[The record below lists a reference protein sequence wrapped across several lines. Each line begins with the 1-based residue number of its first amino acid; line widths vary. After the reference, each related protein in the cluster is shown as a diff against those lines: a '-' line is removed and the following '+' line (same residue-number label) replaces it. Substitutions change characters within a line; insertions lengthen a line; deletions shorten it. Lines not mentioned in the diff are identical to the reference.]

1 MRTGI
6 WKRRNRMNHEIHF
19 LAFSGST
26 RKDSFNRMLL
36 SNAIRGAMARGAR
49 AEEIHLNYFPM
60 PLYDGDLEEGEGI
73 PEAAIRLKAL
83 FAEADG
89 FLIASPEYN
98 GFFSGVLKNT
108 LDWLSR
114 PVAGENPPV
123 PFKGKVAAIMAAS
136 PGGLGGVRG
145 LQNLRILLS
154 NLQVMVI
161 PEQVTIPNAH
171 KVFSPE
177 GKLTDSRLAAKAEQL
192 GSALTAFAEKLQG

>member
-1 MRTGI
+1 MSL
-6 WKRRNRMNHEIHF
+6 HF

-26 RKDSFNRMLL
+26 RAGSFNRMLL
-36 SNAIRGAMARGAR
+36 SMAIRGAIGQGAR
-49 AEEIHLNYFPM
+49 VEEIHLNYFPM
-60 PLYDGDLEEGEGI
+60 PLYDGDLEAAEGI

-114 PVAGENPPV
+114 PVAGKNSPL

-136 PGGLGGVRG
+136 PGSLGGVRG
-145 LQNLRILLS
+145 LQHLRVLLT

-171 KVFSPE
+171 KIFSQE
-177 GKLTDSRLAAKAEQL
+177 GKLTDSRLSAEVEHL
-192 GSALTAFAEKLQG
+192 GVRLADFAEKLGR

>member
-1 MRTGI
+1 
-6 WKRRNRMNHEIHF
+6 MNHEIHL

-26 RKDSFNRMLL
+26 RVDSFNRMLL
-36 SNAIRGAMARGAR
+36 SSAIQGASERGAR
-49 AEEIHLNYFPM
+49 VTEIHLNYFPM
-60 PLYDGDLEEGEGI
+60 PLYDGDLETKEGI

-98 GFFSGVLKNT
+98 GFFSAVLKNT

-114 PVAGENPPV
+114 PVTTENPPV
-123 PFKGKVAAIMAAS
+123 PFKGKVAAIMSAS
-136 PGGLGGVRG
+136 PGALGGIRG
-145 LQNLRILLS
+145 LQHLRTLLS

-161 PEQVTIPNAH
+161 PQQVAIPNAH

-177 GKLTDSRLAAKAEQL
+177 GKLTDSRLAGKAKQL
-192 GSALTAFAEKLQG
+192 GVFLTEFAEKLQK

>member
-1 MRTGI
+1 
-6 WKRRNRMNHEIHF
+6 MNHETHL

-36 SNAIRGAMARGAR
+36 APAIRGAMGRGAR
-49 AEEIHLNYFPM
+49 VEEIHLNYFPM
-60 PLYDGDLEEGEGI
+60 PLYDGDLEEKEGV
-73 PEAAIRLKAL
+73 PETAIRLKAL

-114 PVAGENPPV
+114 PVAEENSPV

-136 PGGLGGVRG
+136 PGALGGIRG
-145 LQNLRILLS
+145 LQHLRTLLS
-154 NLQVMVI
+154 NLQVIVI
-161 PEQVTIPNAH
+161 PEQVAIPNAH
-171 KVFSPE
+171 KVFSSE
-177 GKLTDSRLAAKAEQL
+177 GKLTDSRLAGKAEQL
-192 GSALTAFAEKLQG
+192 GANLAAFTERLRK

>member
-1 MRTGI
+1 MSI
-6 WKRRNRMNHEIHF
+6 NFI
-19 LAFSGST
+19 AFSGST
-26 RKDSFNRMLL
+26 RADSFNRMLL
-36 SNAIRGAMARGAR
+36 SHAIRGASAQGASVT
-49 AEEIHLNYFPM
+49 EIHLNYFPM
-60 PLYDGDLEEGEGI
+60 PLYDGDLETAEGI
-73 PEAAIRLKAL
+73 PETAIRLKAL
-83 FAEADG
+83 FAGADG

-114 PVAGENPPV
+114 PVARENPPG
-123 PFKGKVAAIMAAS
+123 PFKSKIAAIMATS

-145 LQNLRILLS
+145 LQHLRVLLS

-177 GKLTDSRLAAKAEQL
+177 GALTDSRYVAKAEQL
-192 GSALTAFAEKLQG
+192 GEALADFAEKLRS

>member
-1 MRTGI
+1 
-6 WKRRNRMNHEIHF
+6 MNHEINF

-26 RKDSFNRMLL
+26 RADSFNRMLL
-36 SNAIRGAMARGAR
+36 SNAIQGASARGAR
-49 AEEIHLNYFPM
+49 VTEIHLNYFPM
-60 PLYDGDLEEGEGI
+60 PLYDGDLETVEGI

-114 PVAGENPPV
+114 PVAEENPPV

-145 LQNLRILLS
+145 LQHLRTLLS

-161 PEQVTIPNAH
+161 PEQVAVPHAH

-192 GSALTAFAEKLQG
+192 GGLLTTFAEKLQK